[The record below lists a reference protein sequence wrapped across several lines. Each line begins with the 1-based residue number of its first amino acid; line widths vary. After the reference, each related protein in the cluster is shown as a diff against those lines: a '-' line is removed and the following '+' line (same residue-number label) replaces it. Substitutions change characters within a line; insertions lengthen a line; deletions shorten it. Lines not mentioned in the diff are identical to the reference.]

1 MSGQLQAVT
10 VAVFA
15 KAPRKGRVKTRLAAE
30 LGEERAV
37 AAYRCF
43 VADIVTMLSTLESEL
58 GCPVSTVLAYAGDR
72 EHEGFGAFRDAG
84 LELMAQGE
92 GDLGA
97 RLTRVT
103 DACFERGA
111 ERLIIIGTDSPTLE
125 PRHVAQ
131 ALDTLDENDVALG
144 PSFDGGYYLIG
155 LSGAH
160 TAVFEQ
166 IDWSTRRV
174 FGQTVRRCRE
184 SSLLCEAL
192 EFWYDVDTF
201 DDLKMLQTHL
211 FDYLRYR
218 EPTIANRTAE
228 FIEELGEAGVFSR
241 NCGDDD

>member
-1 MSGQLQAVT
+1 MSGQLHAVT

-15 KAPRKGRVKTRLAAE
+15 KAPRQGRVKTRLAAD
-30 LGEERAV
+30 LGDERAV
-37 AAYRCF
+37 AAYECF
-43 VADIVTMLSTLESEL
+43 LADIASMLSTLESEL
-58 GCPVSTVLAYAGDR
+58 GCAVSTVLAYAGEP
-72 EHEGFGAFRDAG
+72 EHDGFDVFRDAG
-84 LELMAQGE
+84 FAFMAQGE

-103 DACFERGA
+103 NGCFERGA
-111 ERLIIIGTDSPTLE
+111 ERLLIIGTDSPTLG
-125 PRHVAQ
+125 PQHFRQ
-131 ALDTLDENDVALG
+131 ALDCLERSDVALG

-155 LSGAH
+155 LREAH

-166 IDWSTRRV
+166 IDWSTGRV

-201 DDLKMLQTHL
+201 DDLKLLQTHL

-218 EPTIANRTAE
+218 KPTIANRTAE
-228 FIEELGEAGVFSR
+228 FIEKLVKEGIFR
-241 NCGDDD
+241 RRPDNHD